1 MFKAKIKLLMKRLSE
16 STTSCLMTMVQG
28 NVLAIT
34 LGHWLTALKTGFVS
48 STLYVF
54 VSFFMK
60 QDLQENKYAVAGTIG
75 FLTAVTDM
83 LIHPSHF
90 GGASTEAIVTGIGA
104 GLLCLV
110 LIKVG
115 K

>member
-1 MFKAKIKLLMKRLSE
+1 MDKIKLFFNRLSE
-16 STTSCLMTMVQG
+16 SGTSCLITMVQG

-34 LGHWLTALKTGFVS
+34 LGHWMVALKTGFTS
-48 STLYVF
+48 SILYVF
-54 VSFFMK
+54 ITSFLK
-60 QDLQENKYAVAGTIG
+60 EDLASNKYVMAGAVGFITAVA
-75 FLTAVTDM
+75 DM

-104 GLLCLV
+104 GLLCFV
-110 LIKVG
+110 LAKVG

>member
-1 MFKAKIKLLMKRLSE
+1 MKEKLKLFWKRLTE
-16 STTSCLMTMVQG
+16 STTSCLVTMVQG
-28 NVLAIT
+28 NALAIT
-34 LGHWLTALKTGFVS
+34 LGHWTTALKTGFVS
-48 STLYVF
+48 SALYVF
-54 VSFFMK
+54 ISIFMK

-75 FLTAVTDM
+75 FLTAVADM

-90 GGASTEAIVTGIGA
+90 GGASTEAIVTGVGA

-110 LIKVG
+110 LTKVA